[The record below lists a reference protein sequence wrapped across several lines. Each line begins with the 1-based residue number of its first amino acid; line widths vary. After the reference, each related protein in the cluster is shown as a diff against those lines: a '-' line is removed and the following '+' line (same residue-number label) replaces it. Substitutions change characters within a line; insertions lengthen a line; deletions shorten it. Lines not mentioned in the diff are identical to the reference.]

1 MNYQYVAYTQDL
13 KLSKGRVSATDEKAA
28 NQTLAKRGYNLLSL
42 KPDLPLFLSLRK
54 ALPFVSKVGPADIVS
69 FSRQMALL
77 LQSGI
82 SITRA
87 LDLLSRQTTSKGLRD
102 TLKQVSSDIHG
113 GAPLSTALSRH
124 PRVFPAIYPKL
135 VAVGEQT
142 GGLDGILRQL
152 ADYLERQYIA
162 ISKVKMALAYP
173 TLVLI
178 LGIVIVLVLTTV
190 ALPPI
195 VGLFENFGANLPI
208 PTRILMAFAQFQ
220 RHYWMWVLLGIL
232 LLVTGTVLYG
242 RTAGG
247 KHRLDKLLIGLP
259 LVGRLILL
267 SELGRCSRCM
277 ALMFHAGVPV
287 HGVLAL
293 ATQASSNQVVRQG
306 LEEVGRAVV
315 KGEGL
320 SLPMSRNA
328 VFLPL
333 MVEMAKVGE
342 ETGNPDETFQTVA
355 EDYEMEVEDR
365 TRRLIGLIEP
375 AMTLAMGVMVGFIA
389 LSIFMPI
396 YGMLGV
402 LR

>member
-1 MNYQYVAYTQDL
+1 MNYEYQAYTQDM
-13 KLSKGRVSATDEKAA
+13 KLSRGSVSATDEKAA
-28 NQTLAKRGYNLLSL
+28 NQTLATMGLNLLSL
-42 KPDLPLFLSLRK
+42 KPELPRLFSLK
-54 ALPFVSKVGPADIVS
+54 MNLPFVSKVGPADVVT
-69 FSRQMALL
+69 FSRQMAVLL
-77 LQSGI
+77 RSGI
-82 SITRA
+82 SVTRA
-87 LDLLSRQTTSKGLRD
+87 LDLLARQATNKALRE
-102 TLKQVSSDIHG
+102 TLNQVSSDIRG
-113 GAPLSTALSRH
+113 GASFSAALGRH

-135 VAVGEQT
+135 VSVGEQT
-142 GGLDGILRQL
+142 GGLDGILKQL
-152 ADYLERQYIA
+152 ADYIERQHIT

-178 LGIVIVLVLTTV
+178 LGAVMGLILTTV

-195 VGLFENFGANLPI
+195 VGLFTNFGANLPL
-208 PTRILMAFAQFQ
+208 PTRLLLLFANFQ
-220 RHYWMWVLLGIL
+220 RHYWVWVVLSIGVLVIGGI
-232 LLVTGTVLYG
+232 LYG
-242 RTAGG
+242 RTARGRYQL
-247 KHRLDKLLIGLP
+247 HKLVLRLP

-277 ALMFHAGVPV
+277 SLMFHAGVPA

-293 ATQASSNQVVRQG
+293 AIQVSGNQVVRRS
-306 LEEVGRAVV
+306 LEGVGQAVV

-320 SLPMSRNA
+320 SLPMSRDP

-355 EDYEMEVEDR
+355 ADYEVEVEER

-375 AMTLAMGVMVGFIA
+375 TMTVAMGLMVGFIA

-396 YGMLGV
+396 YGMLGA